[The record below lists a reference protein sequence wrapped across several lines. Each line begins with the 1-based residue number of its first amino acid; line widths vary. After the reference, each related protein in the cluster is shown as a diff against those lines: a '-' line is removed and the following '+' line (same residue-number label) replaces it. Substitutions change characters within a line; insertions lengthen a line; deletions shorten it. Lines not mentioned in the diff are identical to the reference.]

1 MDYEAVIGLEVH
13 IQLLTNTKIFCSC
26 SAKFGADPNS
36 QVCPVCLGMP
46 GVLPVLNKKVI
57 DFAIRLA
64 IATNCKINEKSIIAR
79 KNYFYPDLPKG
90 YQISQYEQPVCE
102 HGFLDIPDNGETTRI
117 GITRIHLEEDAG
129 KSMHSESY
137 VARDESLVDINRC
150 GVPLLEMVS
159 DPDFRSPSQVSSYLT
174 KLRQIVR
181 YLGICDGNMEE
192 GSMRCDA
199 NISIRKRGETK
210 LGTKTE
216 LKNMNS
222 ISAVEKALEYE
233 IRRQIAVLEDGASI
247 QQQTLLWNA
256 NKNCVEP
263 MRSKEYAHDYRYF
276 PEPDLLPVVIKQE
289 WIESVKQSLP
299 ELPDVKK
306 QRFIDDFALPEYDA
320 SILTDDLAIAD
331 YYEKLANNVKDK
343 KAASNWVMGDVLRT
357 LHENQLTIS
366 ELKVTPEYLAEIIQL
381 VEQDKIS
388 VKIGR
393 KVFEICADS
402 GKNPQVIIKEE
413 GLVQISDTGELE
425 QIVDKILDE
434 NPNEVDAY
442 LAGKEKVIGFLVGQI
457 MRASQGKANPKSVNE
472 ILKNKLESRR

>member
-102 HGFLDIPDNGETTRI
+102 HGFLDIPDNGDTTRI
-117 GITRIHLEEDAG
+117 RITRIHLEEDAG

-159 DPDFRSPSQVSSYLT
+159 EPDFRSPSQVSAYLT

-276 PEPDLLPVVIKQE
+276 PEPDLLPVVIKQD
-289 WIESVKQSLP
+289 WIDSVKKLLP

-306 QRFIDDFALPEYDA
+306 QRFVDEFALPEYDA

-331 YYEKLANNVKDK
+331 YYEKLAENVKDK

-357 LHENQLTIS
+357 LHENQLFIS

-381 VEQDKIS
+381 VDQDKIS

-393 KVFEICADS
+393 KVFEICANS
-402 GKNPQVIIKEE
+402 GKKPQVIIEEE

-425 QIVDKILDE
+425 QLVEKILDE
-434 NPNEVDAY
+434 NPNEVEAY

-472 ILKNKLESRR
+472 ILKSKLESRR